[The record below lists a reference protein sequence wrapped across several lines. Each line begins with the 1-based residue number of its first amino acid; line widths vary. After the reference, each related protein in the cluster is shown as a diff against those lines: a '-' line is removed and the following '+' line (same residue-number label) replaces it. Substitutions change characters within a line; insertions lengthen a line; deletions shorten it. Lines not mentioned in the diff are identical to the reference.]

1 MGLVRRSAIGL
12 ACVAAGLTGAQAAD
26 MPGNRPAVLPPPAS
40 VRPLPPAPLL
50 TGWYLRGDIGY
61 RWGHLSGSDP
71 APGFPAPGS
80 EKLGGSFGG
89 GVGLGVKTG
98 WLRTDGTIDFG
109 SPMKYEATTVAPN
122 DTTAKVSAI
131 TALFNGYLDLGS
143 WYNATPYIGAGVGAA
158 RLRVSDYQSTVAPPF
173 SGDGAHSQWNFAWA
187 AMAGV
192 AYRIAPNMQLDVGY
206 RYLALGDVSTAS
218 DAVGQMTLK
227 NIVNHEVRVGLR
239 WNFND
244 LPTVR

>member
-1 MGLVRRSAIGL
+1 MGLVRTSAIGL
-12 ACVAAGLTGAQAAD
+12 AALAAGWTAAHAAD
-26 MPGNRPAVLPPPAS
+26 MPGDRPIDLPAPARA
-40 VRPLPPAPLL
+40 RPLAPPLL
-50 TGWYLRGDIGY
+50 NGWYLRGDIGY
-61 RWGHLSGSDP
+61 RWGRVSGSNA
-71 APGFPAPGS
+71 APGFASPGS

-89 GVGLGVKTG
+89 GLGIGVKTG

-109 SPMKYEATTVAPN
+109 SPMKYEATTATPN

-131 TALFNGYLDLGS
+131 TALFNGYLDLGT
-143 WYNATPYIGAGVGAA
+143 WYRATPYIGGGLGAA

-192 AYRIAPNMQLDVGY
+192 AYQIASNMQLDVGY
-206 RYLALGDVSTAS
+206 RYLALGDVATAS
-218 DAVGQMTLK
+218 DAAGQMTLK

-239 WNFND
+239 WNFDD
-244 LPTVR
+244 LPTIR

>member
-1 MGLVRRSAIGL
+1 MGLVRMSAIGMASL
-12 ACVAAGLTGAQAAD
+12 AVGLTGAQAAD
-26 MPGNRPAVLPPPAS
+26 MPGSRPVDLPPPAY
-40 VRPLPPAPLL
+40 VRPVAPLL
-50 TGWYLRGDIGY
+50 SAWYLRGDLGY

-71 APGFPAPGS
+71 APTYPAPGS
-80 EKLGGSFGG
+80 EKLGGSFAG

-109 SPMKYEATTVAPN
+109 SPMKYEATTATPN

-131 TALFNGYLDLGS
+131 TALFNGYLDLGT
-143 WYNATPYIGAGVGAA
+143 WYSATPYIGGGLGAT

-206 RYLALGDVSTAS
+206 RYLTLGDVSTAS
-218 DAVGQMTLK
+218 DAAGQMTLK

-239 WNFND
+239 WNFDD
-244 LPTVR
+244 LPLVR

>member
-1 MGLVRRSAIGL
+1 MGLVRISAIGM
-12 ACVAAGLTGAQAAD
+12 VSFAGLAGAQAAD
-26 MPGNRPAVLPPPAS
+26 MPGNRPVDLPPPAE
-40 VRPLPPAPLL
+40 VRPLAPPVL

-89 GVGLGVKTG
+89 GVGIGVKTG

-109 SPMKYEATTVAPN
+109 SPMKYEATTLTPN

-131 TALFNGYLDLGS
+131 TALFNGYLDLGT
-143 WYNATPYIGAGVGAA
+143 WYRATPYIGGGVGAT

-192 AYRIAPNMQLDVGY
+192 AYRIAPNMQVDVGY

-218 DAVGQMTLK
+218 DAAGQMTLK
-227 NIVNHEVRVGLR
+227 NIANHEVRVGLR
-239 WNFND
+239 WNFDD